1 MENSLLDNYKKEFRS
16 EIANASISVDNL
28 KSVGISNFTLQ
39 SEIYLR
45 KFYGEDILMDDD
57 LEVEIDL
64 SKKKIEKVD
73 LKKIN
78 SVSELT
84 KYIDDISKSEFDS
97 AVEVLL
103 TKINRD
109 EE

>member
-1 MENSLLDNYKKEFRS
+1 MESSLLDNYKKEFRREIS
-16 EIANASISVDNL
+16 ESNITVDCL
-28 KSVGISNFTLQ
+28 KGAGVSNFALQ

-45 KFYGEDILMDDD
+45 RFYGEDILMDEE

>member
-1 MENSLLDNYKKEFRS
+1 MDNILLDNYKKEFRR
-16 EIANASISVDNL
+16 EISKASITADSL
-28 KSVGISNFTLQ
+28 KKLGVSDFVLQ

-45 KFYGEDILMDDD
+45 QFYGEDVLMDEE
-57 LEVEIDL
+57 LEVDIDL
-64 SKKKIEKVD
+64 SKRKIEKVD

-97 AVEVLL
+97 AVEILL
-103 TKINRD
+103 TKIERD
-109 EE
+109 DE